1 HFYAIPVAGHVTSS
15 IILVDYRYPA
25 AIALYYLFP
34 SIVPGAYGDP
44 QCLQNLPTII
54 DFVGETA
61 TVQEV
66 SSKLLNT
73 TLPFGSAPASPYNDS
88 LRMNAFQNLH
98 IIQIFLCLILSII
111 FQ

>member
-1 HFYAIPVAGHVTSS
+1 GELDPATVFQQASHIASVTGATCIFYAIPVAGHVASS
-15 IILVDYRYPA
+15 IILVGYPCPA

-61 TVQEV
+61 AVQEV

-73 TLPFGSAPASPYNDS
+73 TLPFGSAPAS
-88 LRMNAFQNLH
+88 LLQ
-98 IIQIFLCLILSII
+98 
-111 FQ
+111 